1 VSEFSTEQAVD
12 YIKCAKE
19 LNVLSSLLMQQAT
32 DEKERLKNEISE
44 QSGVTLY
51 WLWRITNDYLDE
63 VKLKKGIDR
72 QHEENKN

>member
-1 VSEFSTEQAVD
+1 MSLSTEQAID

-32 DEKERLKNEISE
+32 SDNKRLKNKISE
-44 QSGVTLY
+44 QTGVSFY

-63 VKLKKGIDR
+63 IKLKKAID
-72 QHEENKN
+72 EYKE

>member
-1 VSEFSTEQAVD
+1 MNLSTEQAID

-32 DEKERLKNEISE
+32 SDNKRLKNKISE
-44 QSGVTLY
+44 QTGVSFY

-63 VKLKKGIDR
+63 VKLKKAIDKY
-72 QHEENKN
+72 EE